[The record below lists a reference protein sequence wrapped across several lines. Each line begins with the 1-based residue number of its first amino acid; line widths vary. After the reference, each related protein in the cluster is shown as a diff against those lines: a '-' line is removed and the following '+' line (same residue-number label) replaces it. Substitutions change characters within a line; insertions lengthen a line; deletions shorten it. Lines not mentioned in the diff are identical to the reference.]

1 MVIYLQHE
9 KHGRMPVYSESE
21 AAVHAK
27 NGWYKIDINAKPVEP
42 VSDESTEV
50 VAPRRGRPPKER

>member
-9 KHGRMPVYSESE
+9 KHGRMPVYSEAE

-27 NGWYKIDINAKPVEP
+27 NGWYKIDINAKPVSE
-42 VSDESTEV
+42 ESQEV
-50 VAPRRGRPPKER
+50 MAPRRGRPPKER